1 MFDAR
6 KTFCIFL
13 NFMLFIII
21 VSIYITFLYS
31 FMWRSNQSI
40 GQFNFDNNNN
50 YSRSF
55 SWVHN
60 SFNLNSGRK

>member
-6 KTFCIFL
+6 KTFWYFSQ
-13 NFMLFIII
+13 FHAI

-40 GQFNFDNNNN
+40 GQFGFDNNNN
-50 YSRSF
+50 YSISF

-60 SFNLNSGRK
+60 SFNLNSGDIRK